1 MKTKI
6 FFSDIRPGMD
16 FTGEVPKETEDYKWA
31 KVSMQVSNG
40 ITVEPPITLGWNNFE
55 GLTNEDLGK
64 PVAEVYKGKITNDDL
79 LEEWVSDPRLLLEN
93 GTPRVV
99 INNEGKE
106 EYVVALRFMPKEGA
120 SRRNKREDLQEAG
133 RQQAASLV
141 NNQPGNN
148 VEGDTTA
155 KPEVMA
161 ES

>member
-1 MKTKI
+1 MKVKI

-16 FTGEVPKETEDYKWA
+16 FTGKEPVETEDYKWA

-40 ITVEPPITLGWNNFE
+40 IIVESPITLGWNNFE

-64 PVAEVYKGKITNDDL
+64 PVAEVYKGKITDKEL

-93 GTPRVV
+93 GKPRM
-99 INNEGKE
+99 NDEG
-106 EYVVALRFMPKEGA
+106 EYLVALRFMQKTSAASRNTRADLQAAGA
-120 SRRNKREDLQEAG
+120 S
-133 RQQAASLV
+133 QAASIV
-141 NNQPGNN
+141 NSKPGNA
-148 VEGDTTA
+148 VSADATA